1 MILFDVVAQ
10 EGTHSF
16 GITAL
21 TMGTAIIIIM
31 NIIHIVVVVV
41 DVTIV
46 VTIVAVET

>member
-1 MILFDVVAQ
+1 MILFVVVAQ

-21 TMGTAIIIIM
+21 TMGTAVIIITIIIIM
-31 NIIHIVVVVV
+31 IVVA
-41 DVTIV
+41 D

>member
-1 MILFDVVAQ
+1 MILFVVVAQ

-21 TMGTAIIIIM
+21 TMGTVVIII
-31 NIIHIVVVVV
+31 VVD